1 MLQHVGPPDPSREE
15 PVKTKE
21 NAMPATGV
29 QAKKLDTDRSARTM
43 LPIEIDG
50 AEIVLEARA
59 YQGKDEHTQAMAL
72 INRGKGVEAGEVP
85 LVRVHSGCVT
95 GDIFHSLRC
104 DCRAQLDAA
113 LRRITTTPNGVLVY
127 LPFHEGRGIGL
138 FKKIKAY
145 ALQDQG
151 RDTVDANIEI
161 GEPIDARDYEL
172 AAEILHDLGFSR
184 IRLMTNNPAK
194 IQALEDAGIEVV
206 DRVSVVVRPGAHN
219 EHYLDTKRRRMAH
232 KL

>member
-1 MLQHVGPPDPSREE
+1 
-15 PVKTKE
+15 
-21 NAMPATGV
+21 MPIRGV
-29 QAKKLDTDRSARTM
+29 QTALELDVEHAARTQLPVM
-43 LPIEIDG
+43 LNG
-50 AEIVLEARA
+50 VEIVFEARA
-59 YQGKDEHTQAMAL
+59 YQGSDPHTQAMAL
-72 INRGKGVEAGEVP
+72 INRGEGEQQNDTP

-113 LRRITTTPNGVLVY
+113 LERIAKTPNGVLIY
-127 LPFHEGRGIGL
+127 LPYHEGRGIGL
-138 FKKIKAY
+138 YNKIKAY

-161 GEPIDARDYEL
+161 GAPVDAREYEM
-172 AAEILHDLGFSR
+172 AAEILRDLGFER

-194 IQALEDAGIEVV
+194 IEALSAAGIEVV
-206 DRVSVVVRPGAHN
+206 DRVALVVRPGAHN
-219 EHYLDTKRRRMAH
+219 EHYLETKRRRMAH

>member
-1 MLQHVGPPDPSREE
+1 
-15 PVKTKE
+15 
-21 NAMPATGV
+21 MPASGV
-29 QAKKLDTDRSARTM
+29 QEKKLDTDRSARTM

-50 AEIVLEARA
+50 AEVVLEARA

-72 INRGKGVEAGEVP
+72 INRGTGTEVGEVP

-113 LRRITTTPNGVLVY
+113 LRRITETPNGVLVY

-194 IQALEDAGIEVV
+194 IEALEDAGIEVV
-206 DRVSVVVRPGAHN
+206 DRVPVVVRPGAHN
-219 EHYLDTKRRRMAH
+219 
-232 KL
+232 